1 MITLHKSESR
11 GHTHLGWLD
20 SRHTFSFGEY
30 HNPSMMGF
38 RTLRV
43 INDDRVQAGLGFG
56 THPHRDME
64 IITYVLR
71 GSLEHQDSLGNGS
84 TIHAGELQVMSA
96 GSGITHSEFNPSKED
111 DTHLLQIWIR
121 PDEKGIEPRY
131 DQKIVD
137 LDTTPNEWKLLVSG
151 FKEDGLV
158 KIHQDAKLLA
168 GKFDTG
174 FDAVYP
180 IEENRGGWLHVIS
193 GTIQT
198 NDYTVSEGD
207 ALEIDAQSSI
217 DFTVIKNAEVLLFD
231 LT

>member
-1 MITLHKSESR
+1 MITLHQSKDR
-11 GHTHLGWLD
+11 GRTTLGWLD

-30 HNPSMMGF
+30 HNPAMMGF

-43 INDDRVQAGLGFG
+43 INDDRVQAGQGFG

-64 IITYVLR
+64 IISYVLS
-71 GSLEHQDSLGNGS
+71 GSLKHQDSLGNGS
-84 TIHAGELQVMSA
+84 IIHAGEIQVMSA

-131 DQKIVD
+131 DQKKVD
-137 LDTTPNEWKLLVSG
+137 LDTTPNEWNLLVSG
-151 FKEDGLV
+151 FNEDGSV

-174 FDAVYP
+174 TDAIYQF
-180 IEENRGGWLHVIS
+180 EQNRGGWLHVIS
-193 GTIQT
+193 GTIQSS
-198 NDYTVSEGD
+198 DYTISEGD

-217 DFTVIKNAEVLLFD
+217 DFTVIKNAEVILFD
-231 LT
+231 LK